1 MRESGIV
8 LLIPALI
15 LTGAGCA
22 TKGFVREAI
31 GQRQAKVDAQ
41 ISEQNKRVEE
51 QARRADDQGKL
62 LDAQSKQVEEMGG
75 RFTKIETSV
84 DEFGN
89 IARSASTKADDAA
102 QRAEEASTRISRLVA
117 NRNKRTVV
125 ETINVQFGFDRADLT
140 DAAQTALA
148 ELLKEL
154 AENPTLVVD
163 LEGYTDSLGPV
174 EHNLR
179 LSERRVET
187 VRRFL
192 VAHGVELPRTNW
204 IGMGEARDHGAK
216 ADRAKDRRVTVRLL
230 LPADAVNPPRSKSG
244 ADETSPPQSGSKGA
258 LDEAS
263 TPRSDGVPPAP
274 AEATS
279 APPAPTDHASAKPA
293 AADEVRATGAPSDD
307 AGGKPK
313 DVSQ

>member
-1 MRESGIV
+1 MMRGSGIA

-15 LTGAGCA
+15 LAGAGCA

-31 GQRQAKVDAQ
+31 GQSQAKVDAQ
-41 ISEQNKRVEE
+41 ISEQNGRVEE
-51 QARRADDQGKL
+51 QARRT
-62 LDAQSKQVEEMGG
+62 DAQSKSLEDMGG

-102 QRAEEASTRISRLVA
+102 QRAEEASTRVSRLLA

-125 ETINVQFGFDRADLT
+125 ETINVQFGFDHADLT
-140 DAAQTALA
+140 DAARTALA
-148 ELLKEL
+148 ELIKEL

-192 VAHGVELPRTNW
+192 VAHGVDLPRINW
-204 IGMGEARDHGAK
+204 IGMGEASDTGAK
-216 ADRAKDRRVTVRLL
+216 ADPKNRRVTVRLL
-230 LPADAVNPPRSKSG
+230 VPADEVSPPRSKSAG
-244 ADETSPPQSGSKGA
+244 DETSPPQSGSKAGP
-258 LDEAS
+258 DEAS

-293 AADEVRATGAPSDD
+293 AADEVRATAAPSDD
-307 AGGKPK
+307 AEGKPK
-313 DVSQ
+313 RVSQ

>member
-1 MRESGIV
+1 MMRGSGIA
-8 LLIPALI
+8 LLIPALV

-22 TKGFVREAI
+22 TKAFVRETI
-31 GQRQAKVDAQ
+31 GQSQAKVDAQ
-41 ISEQNKRVEE
+41 ISEQNGRVEE
-51 QARRADDQGKL
+51 QARRAD
-62 LDAQSKQVEEMGG
+62 AQSKSLEDMGG

-102 QRAEEASTRISRLVA
+102 QRAEEASTRVSRLLA

-148 ELLKEL
+148 ELIKEL

-174 EHNLR
+174 DHNLR

-192 VAHGVELPRTNW
+192 VAHGVELPRINW
-204 IGMGEARDHGAK
+204 IGMGEARDKGAK
-216 ADRAKDRRVTVRLL
+216 AD
-230 LPADAVNPPRSKSG
+230 
-244 ADETSPPQSGSKGA
+244 
-258 LDEAS
+258 
-263 TPRSDGVPPAP
+263 
-274 AEATS
+274 
-279 APPAPTDHASAKPA
+279 
-293 AADEVRATGAPSDD
+293 
-307 AGGKPK
+307 
-313 DVSQ
+313 

>member
-1 MRESGIV
+1 MMRESGIV

-140 DAAQTALA
+140 DAAQTTLA

-192 VAHGVELPRTNW
+192 VAHE
-204 IGMGEARDHGAK
+204 